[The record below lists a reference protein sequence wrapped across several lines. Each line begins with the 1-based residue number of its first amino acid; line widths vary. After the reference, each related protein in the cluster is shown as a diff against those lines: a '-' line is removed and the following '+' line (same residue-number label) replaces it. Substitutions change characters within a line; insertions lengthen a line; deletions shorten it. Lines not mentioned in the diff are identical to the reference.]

1 MRTTQGDHRD
11 DCLREKTKAI
21 HCRCIHFVLYVYIQ
35 DDYFREKTKAIHCR
49 CIPFVL
55 YVYIQDDYFREKTKA
70 IHCGCIPFQLSQIVL
85 AGGQTQT
92 GLHISYYTYI
102 FNIHYTRIYNIYIRI
117 HICIRMYWIYPIHS

>member
-11 DCLREKTKAI
+11 DRL
-21 HCRCIHFVLYVYIQ
+21 
-35 DDYFREKTKAIHCR
+35 REKTKAIHCR

-102 FNIHYTRIYNIYIRI
+102 FNIHYTYI
-117 HICIRMYWIYPIHS
+117 